1 LNFGAE
7 RAARR
12 IDAKLLQGD
21 AGQIKAL
28 HSVRRSPRAK
38 S

>member
-1 LNFGAE
+1 LTFSAE

-28 HSVRRSPRAK
+28 LSVRHSPRAK